1 LGVIAV
7 PAYGFLFIGLSL
19 ITFDRTE
26 LFFPILA
33 AGVVSVMI
41 GLVYGLL
48 GVALPRSGGDYIFLS
63 RILHPTVG
71 AVVGGAL
78 LIFFCLSAA
87 FGFLAFAQVSLPF
100 FLNATASATH
110 IDAFSEFASTV
121 STETGSFISGLVTL
135 VAVTMIA
142 ALGSRAATRTIFY
155 GALLS
160 FIAVGT
166 IIIYFLTTTR
176 SGFINSFNGA
186 SGSDAY
192 QGIKA
197 AAGHSGLP
205 STTSFAAM
213 LLSVPFI
220 LQAYVGFT
228 FSVYPGG
235 EIKRASTT
243 MIRATVTAIAVAGGV
258 LILMWISLRHLAGF
272 DFLRSA
278 EFLSTVKPGSYEH
291 FTSVFPEGTE
301 LFLMISKDPVSKI
314 VASGGIAAG
323 AIVQGLACLF
333 VASRLIF
340 AMSFDRLLPTKAAYV
355 SDRTHAPIVALA
367 VSAVIA
373 GVFVYLGT
381 HGTILGDIFR
391 NAVVLTA
398 VVFLMTSI
406 GATLFPFVRRD
417 LYRSSPKAFGES
429 WFGLPPVTVIGGIA
443 SIVMALLLYT
453 IVSHD
458 EISGGF
464 TTVSTITLIVSF
476 TIGLAFYFGSRLYSR
491 TRGIDLSLAMTELPP
506 E

>member
-1 LGVIAV
+1 
-7 PAYGFLFIGLSL
+7 
-19 ITFDRTE
+19 
-26 LFFPILA
+26 
-33 AGVVSVMI
+33 
-41 GLVYGLL
+41 
-48 GVALPRSGGDYIFLS
+48 
-63 RILHPTVG
+63 
-71 AVVGGAL
+71 
-78 LIFFCLSAA
+78 
-87 FGFLAFAQVSLPF
+87 
-100 FLNATASATH
+100 
-110 IDAFSEFASTV
+110 
-121 STETGSFISGLVTL
+121 
-135 VAVTMIA
+135 
-142 ALGSRAATRTIFY
+142 
-155 GALLS
+155 
-160 FIAVGT
+160 
-166 IIIYFLTTTR
+166 
-176 SGFINSFNGA
+176 
-186 SGSDAY
+186 
-192 QGIKA
+192 
-197 AAGHSGLP
+197 
-205 STTSFAAM
+205 
-213 LLSVPFI
+213 
-220 LQAYVGFT
+220 
-228 FSVYPGG
+228 
-235 EIKRASTT
+235 
-243 MIRATVTAIAVAGGV
+243 VTAIAVAGGV